1 LKPGTTPAQLE
12 RECDT
17 IIDRNLERFPDARS
31 FVEST
36 GFSARVTPI
45 LEESVAGVS
54 DMLWLLQAGVVAA
67 LLIGCANVANLL
79 LTRVVT
85 REHELAIRSALGAGP
100 WRIVRQLGIEGGILF
115 LVGGILGWFVAVWG
129 LTAADVF
136 GVDALPRGGGVRL
149 DLSVFFFTLASV
161 AFTGLL
167 FGLSPALHGARVDA
181 REALRETGARA
192 SAGRSQSR
200 TGNGLVVAETALA
213 VMLLTTAGLLY
224 HSFARLQQQDPGFDR
239 ASTLTARLT
248 LPAAS
253 YPTDEQRTA
262 FASRVMRE
270 LKAIPGVAVVGLV
283 DAVPFGYTNPQRTYG
298 IVGREPADGAPP
310 PHALIRSVSPEY
322 FASMSIPVLRG
333 RGFNEQDDADS
344 MQVVIVDRVLA
355 DRYFK
360 GVDPIGQEIRL
371 GVNGQSERTIVGVV
385 APVKHAGLDDP
396 TTKETLYFPFSQR
409 PVETF
414 TLIARTTIPP
424 DELMHSVRQAVLSI
438 DPEQPLFDLQTL
450 SSRIEGTLRQR
461 KVPMRLLGVF
471 GGMAL
476 LLAALGVY
484 GVLAFNVGQRRR
496 EFGIR
501 TALGATMRDVSNL
514 VLRQGI
520 RLVALGTVFGLMGYV
535 AFSRFL
541 RSFVFDISPL
551 DPVSLVLGPAVLLVV
566 ALLACWLPARG
577 AAKVDPMKA
586 LRSE

>member
-1 LKPGTTPAQLE
+1 
-12 RECDT
+12 
-17 IIDRNLERFPDARS
+17 
-31 FVEST
+31 
-36 GFSARVTPI
+36 
-45 LEESVAGVS
+45 
-54 DMLWLLQAGVVAA
+54 
-67 LLIGCANVANLL
+67 
-79 LTRVVT
+79 
-85 REHELAIRSALGAGP
+85 
-100 WRIVRQLGIEGGILF
+100 
-115 LVGGILGWFVAVWG
+115 
-129 LTAADVF
+129 
-136 GVDALPRGGGVRL
+136 
-149 DLSVFFFTLASV
+149 
-161 AFTGLL
+161 
-167 FGLSPALHGARVDA
+167 
-181 REALRETGARA
+181 
-192 SAGRSQSR
+192 
-200 TGNGLVVAETALA
+200 
-213 VMLLTTAGLLY
+213 
-224 HSFARLQQQDPGFDR
+224 
-239 ASTLTARLT
+239 
-248 LPAAS
+248 
-253 YPTDEQRTA
+253 
-262 FASRVMRE
+262 
-270 LKAIPGVAVVGLV
+270 
-283 DAVPFGYTNPQRTYG
+283 
-298 IVGREPADGAPP
+298 
-310 PHALIRSVSPEY
+310 
-322 FASMSIPVLRG
+322 
-333 RGFNEQDDADS
+333 